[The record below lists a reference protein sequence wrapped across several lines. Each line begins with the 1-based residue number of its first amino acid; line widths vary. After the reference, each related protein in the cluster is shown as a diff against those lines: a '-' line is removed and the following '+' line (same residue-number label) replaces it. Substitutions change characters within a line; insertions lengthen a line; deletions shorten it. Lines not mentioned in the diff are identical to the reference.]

1 MTTLPY
7 NLGETATLGF
17 AINQAD
23 GTPMDLAD
31 LQLRVVVFL
40 TGDDL
45 VIPAYAGA
53 DFVVPPGE
61 TEAVWHPSVILF
73 DLSPE
78 NFPLGP
84 ESFWACAPEINDGTG
99 WSRLPGPDHFIQ
111 VWSR

>member
-7 NLGETATLGF
+7 NLGETATRGF

-40 TGDDL
+40 TGSDL

-53 DFVVPPGE
+53 DYVIPPGE
-61 TEAVWHPSVILF
+61 TEAVWHPSVIMF
-73 DLSPE
+73 DLNPG
-78 NFPLGP
+78 NFPLP
-84 ESFWACAPEINDGTG
+84 PRLWPCAPQINDGSG
-99 WSRLPGPDHFIQ
+99 WTQLPGPDHYIKA
-111 VWSR
+111 WSR